1 MTRASK
7 SKKYSVDRTRLTWVL
22 AALVASMTIGT
33 VVLGVLEPHKMLK
46 NAKTTYLA
54 ATYNTDSATKIS
66 RTSVP
71 IETDLWQAIV
81 IHTTRNSSPD
91 DLSVRCVSNAKSGP
105 VIAHFAIAPDASTL
119 IGTRWYNQEPAA
131 KHPGKILIAVQLADG
146 QTDATPDQANELLT
160 RIRDLQ
166 ALCNIPASKVY
177 VHSQLSGK
185 SCSNPLYRYNWRK
198 CLLP

>member
-7 SKKYSVDRTRLTWVL
+7 KYTVDRTRLTWVL

-33 VVLGVLEPHKMLK
+33 VVLGVLEPHKILH

-54 ATYNTDSATKIS
+54 AIHDSDSANKIS

-71 IETDLWQAIV
+71 IENELWQAIV
-81 IHTTRNSSPD
+81 IHAIRNSSSN
-91 DLSVRCVSNAKSGP
+91 DLGIGCTSNGKRTPPA
-105 VIAHFAIAPDASTL
+105 VAHFAIAPDGSTL
-119 IGTRWYNQEPAA
+119 IGARWYNQEPAERY
-131 KHPGKILIAVQLADG
+131 PGKILIAVQLADG
-146 QTDATPDQANELLT
+146 HSDATREQATELLN

-166 ALCNIPASKVY
+166 AMCNIPASKVY

-185 SCSNPLYRYNWRK
+185 SCSNPLYRYDWRK
-198 CLLP
+198 WLLP